1 MVGEELGLVNYW
13 GSIWKKRWL
22 VIAVTVIAPIVA
34 TLIYPPGRPAV
45 ESFIQADVPAE
56 LEIDIKQIV
65 DTINQSS
72 ANGSL
77 PAVLNLQ
84 LPRFPAVWAEAGPDA
99 SQIRVV
105 VQDGDI
111 QTAKTI
117 LQTIVAHFNKR
128 IRQRWTEKYPE
139 RALRDSVELLSTA
152 RISRSRFISEE
163 LTIGLAIGLGFF
175 GAALLACVLEYR
187 KDKKRRP
194 AA

>member
-56 LEIDIKQIV
+56 LGIDIKQIV
-65 DTINQSS
+65 ATINQSS

-84 LPRFPAVWAEAGPDA
+84 LPRFPPVWAEAGPD
-99 SQIRVV
+99 SYQVRVV

-117 LQTIVAHFNKR
+117 LQTIVVHFNKR
-128 IRQRWTEKYPE
+128 IQQRWTEKYPE
-139 RALRDSVELLSTA
+139 RALQDSVRLLSTT
-152 RISRSRFISEE
+152 RISRSRFISEGW
-163 LTIGLAIGLGFF
+163 TIGLAAGLGFF